1 MDIIIAIIFIV
12 TLVIVVGIIIYFE
25 LKETKVTKTSKSIL
39 FSFKN
44 NCKDDL
50 DELIKFSKTNNSKYK
65 I

>member
-1 MDIIIAIIFIV
+1 MVLNIIIAVIFIV

-25 LKETKVTKTSKSIL
+25 LKETKGSKTSKSIL

-50 DELIKFSKTNNSKYK
+50 DELIKFSKN
-65 I
+65 